1 MSPTAPSTAKSQP
14 VPGYPTFMPANPQ
27 PIASLIK
34 DTKHYPQNGGKIP
47 KVYQEL
53 ELRGT
58 VFKNRLFAAP
68 MCQYSS
74 DKGHATDW
82 HFVHYGSMATRGI
95 GAIVMEATAV
105 VPEGRISP
113 EDAGLWQDS
122 QIAPLKRIVDF
133 VHSQGTLIGIQLAH
147 AGRKGSTLS
156 PWVQEQLDA
165 SAEYKDA
172 KEKSSVAHKDVGGWP
187 DNVQAP
193 SAIPFSSTYPVPQ
206 EMTAGKIDELKQ
218 AFTDAIERCKKAGFD
233 FIEIHGAHGYLL
245 HNYVSPLSNQR
256 KDSYG
261 GSLDNRLRLPL
272 EIAQAAREQ
281 WDKPIFY
288 RVSATD
294 WFEGEERCDDAHD
307 KDHEGHGEW
316 RFWGIQQTTIMAQKL
331 KEMGI
336 DLIDVSSGGNYAGQ
350 KIPVGPS
357 YQVPFAA
364 HIKQTVPGLAVG
376 AVGLITESVQ
386 ANEILENDEAD
397 VILLARELLRNVDF
411 PLEVAEKLDIAVQPA
426 VQYARAWTRMLKPKE
441 VH

>member
-1 MSPTAPSTAKSQP
+1 MSPTAPASAKSHA

-27 PIASLIK
+27 PVASLIK
-34 DTKHYPQNGGKIP
+34 DTKAYPQNGGKIP
-47 KVYQEL
+47 RVYQEL

-74 DKGHATDW
+74 DNGHATDW

-113 EDAGLWQDS
+113 EDAGIWQDS

-133 VHSQGTLIGIQLAH
+133 CHSQGTLIGIQLAH
-147 AGRKGSTLS
+147 AGRKASCLS
-156 PWVQEQLDA
+156 PWAQEQMDA
-165 SAEYKDA
+165 NPEYKGI
-172 KEKSSVAHKDVGGWP
+172 KEGRSVASKEAGGWP

-193 SAIPFSSTYPVPQ
+193 SAIPFSPEYPVPQ
-206 EMTAGKIDELKQ
+206 EMTAAKIEELKQ
-218 AFTDAIERCKKAGFD
+218 AFKDAVERCKKAGFD

-245 HNYVSPLSNQR
+245 HNYVSPLSNHR
-256 KDSYG
+256 TDNYG
-261 GSLDNRLRLPL
+261 GTLDNRLRLPL
-272 EIAQAAREQ
+272 EIATAMREQ

-316 RFWGIQQTTIMAQKL
+316 RFWGIQQTTILAQKL
-331 KEMGI
+331 KDIGI

-350 KIPVGPS
+350 KIPVGPG

-364 HIKQTVPGLAVG
+364 HIKKEVPGLTVG

-386 ANEILENDEAD
+386 ANEILESDEAD

-411 PLEVAEKLDIAVQPA
+411 PIEVAEKLDIAVQPA

-441 VH
+441 AH

>member
-1 MSPTAPSTAKSQP
+1 MSATAPSTVKNQP
-14 VPGYPTFMPANPQ
+14 VHGYSTFMPANPQ

-34 DTKHYPQNGGKIP
+34 DTKAYPQNGGKIP
-47 KVYQEL
+47 RVYQEL
-53 ELRGT
+53 GLRGT

-74 DKGHATDW
+74 DYGHATDW

-113 EDAGLWQDS
+113 EDAGIWDDS
-122 QIAPLKRIVDF
+122 HIAPLKRIVDF
-133 VHSQGTLIGIQLAH
+133 CHAQGTLIGIQLAH
-147 AGRKGSTLS
+147 AGRKASCLA
-156 PWVQEQLDA
+156 PWVQEQMDNDPQ
-165 SAEYKDA
+165 YKGI
-172 KEKSSVAHKDVGGWP
+172 KEGRSVAAEEVGGWP

-193 SAIPFSSTYPVPQ
+193 SAIPFSETYPKPK
-206 EMTAGKIDELKQ
+206 EMTAAKIDELKK
-218 AFTDAIERCKKAGFD
+218 AFADAVERCKKAGFD

-245 HNYVSPLSNQR
+245 HNYVSPLSNHR
-256 KDSYG
+256 TDTYG
-261 GSLDNRLRLPL
+261 GSLPNRLRLPL
-272 EIAQAAREQ
+272 EIARATRAA

-294 WFEGEERCDDAHD
+294 WFEGEERCDDDHD
-307 KDHEGHGEW
+307 KNHEGHGEW
-316 RFWGIQQTTIMAQKL
+316 RFWGLQQTTIFAKQL
-331 KEMGI
+331 QEIGI

-350 KIPVGPS
+350 KIPVGPG

-364 HIKQTVPGLAVG
+364 HIKKEVPGLTVG

-386 ANEILENDEAD
+386 ANEILESDEAD

-411 PLEVAEKLDIAVQPA
+411 PLEVAEKLEIAVQPA
-426 VQYARAWTRMLKPKE
+426 VQYARAWTRMLKPRSA
-441 VH
+441 H